1 MEFESFDLWTHPFCL
16 SCDKQTEG
24 AAYCSESCRLADF
37 EKPSGT
43 HSYPASPASDMSS
56 SWNSQSTNAKFYLSP
71 AFDFSKPQVY
81 SRSPYSS
88 SASSPTTAPSWQR
101 GNSYQNTCNYTRN
114 RSSNASMRSLTP
126 SSSHCSLSSMESSA
140 TASRRDNLLVSE
152 KARRELQD
160 YAKQFEHVRSNR
172 RRSY

>member
-37 EKPSGT
+37 EKPST
-43 HSYPASPASDMSS
+43 TQSYPASPALDVSS
-56 SWNSQSTNAKFYLSP
+56 SWNRQSSNAKFYLSP
-71 AFDFSKPQVY
+71 AYDFSKPQLY
-81 SRSPYSS
+81 SRSSS
-88 SASSPTTAPSWQR
+88 SSSHSSAASSPTTIPSWQR
-101 GNSYQNTCNYTRN
+101 TSTRA
-114 RSSNASMRSLTP
+114 SSNDSMRSLTP

-140 TASRRDNLLVSE
+140 TASRRDNLLISD